1 MAELAQ
7 NQTPAYR
14 AQFSRVNPI
23 RVREKRYGDRRD
35 AGTARKVA
43 GTGMRVTGKAVKT
56 TGRATMR
63 GGAALSATGV
73 GAVVGVPMVAAGAA
87 MTGAGAATDQAGR
100 AVRQSGK
107 RAAAR
112 AVVGGV
118 FVRSFMLRI
127 IGWFMVTWLWLF
139 QIVLTF
145 ILIYGFSF
153 SSELAE
159 PTAPTS
165 GGVTGYLQGLW
176 DSAVSAVTTTIAD
189 EIAMPMILFAWG
201 LCMLICLTV
210 LFATLISLQIIGWSG
225 GSSVKPLNTAT
236 KEGLFLAAVVGYSLP
251 LVQVIPWG
259 AFWVW
264 HLRRHGT
271 DSE

>member
-7 NQTPAYR
+7 NQNPAYR
-14 AQFSRVNPI
+14 EQFSRVNPI
-23 RVREKRYGDRRD
+23 RVREKRYSDRRN
-35 AGTARKVA
+35 AGTARRVA
-43 GTGMRVTGKAVKT
+43 GTGMQVTGKAAKT
-56 TGRATMR
+56 TGRAAMR

-87 MTGAGAATDQAGR
+87 MTGAGVATDQAGR

-107 RAAAR
+107 RAAAK

-118 FVRSFMLRI
+118 LVRTFMLRV

-153 SSELAE
+153 SEE
-159 PTAPTS
+159 IITPTEPTS
-165 GGVTGYLQGLW
+165 GGVVGYFEGVW
-176 DSAVSAVTTTIAD
+176 NSAVSAVTTAIAD

-201 LCMLICLTV
+201 LCMLIC
-210 LFATLISLQIIGWSG
+210 FA
-225 GSSVKPLNTAT
+225 
-236 KEGLFLAAVVGYSLP
+236 
-251 LVQVIPWG
+251 
-259 AFWVW
+259 
-264 HLRRHGT
+264 
-271 DSE
+271 

>member
-7 NQTPAYR
+7 NQNPAYR
-14 AQFSRVNPI
+14 EQFSRVNPI
-23 RVREKRYGDRRD
+23 RVREKRYGDRRN
-35 AGTARKVA
+35 AGRARKVA
-43 GTGMRVTGKAVKT
+43 GAGMQVGGRAVKT

-73 GAVVGVPMVAAGAA
+73 GAVIGVPMVAAGAA
-87 MTGAGAATDQAGR
+87 MTGAGAATEQTGR

-107 RAAAR
+107 KAAAR

-118 FVRSFMLRI
+118 LVRTFMLRI

-153 SSELAE
+153 SSELTAPAE
-159 PTAPTS
+159 PTS

-176 DSAVSAVTTTIAD
+176 SSALSAVTETIAD
-189 EIAMPMILFAWG
+189 EVAMPMILFAWG
-201 LCMLICLTV
+201 LCALICLMV
-210 LFATLISLQIIGWSG
+210 LFATLVSLLFIGWSG
-225 GSSVKPLNTAT
+225 GSNVKPLGTAT

-251 LVQVIPWG
+251 LVQVVPWG

-264 HLRRHGT
+264 HLRKHGA